1 MKNRMELTFLSV
13 SENEA
18 FARSTV
24 AAFIAQLNPT
34 MDEVTEIKTV
44 VSEAVTNAII
54 HGYNHQADSEITI
67 VCEIFAN
74 KEVELIITDQGTGIE
89 NIYEAKEPLYTS
101 KPELERSG
109 MGFSIMDSF
118 MDSLEIYSTIDK
130 GTTLIMRK
138 QLTKTETACH

>member
-1 MKNRMELTFLSV
+1 MELTFLSV

-24 AAFIAQLNPT
+24 AAFIGQLNPT
-34 MDEVTEIKTV
+34 MDEVTEIKT
-44 VSEAVTNAII
+44 E
-54 HGYNHQADSEITI
+54 SEITI

-138 QLTKTETACH
+138 QLT

>member
-1 MKNRMELTFLSV
+1 MELTFLSV

-24 AAFIAQLNPT
+24 AAYIAPLTPT
-34 MDEVTEIKTV
+34 LDEVTEIKTV

-74 KEVELIITDQGTGIE
+74 KEDELIITDQGTGIE

-101 KPELERSG
+101 NAELERLG
-109 MGFSIMDSF
+109 MDFYIMDSF
-118 MDSLEIYSTIDK
+118 IDSLENYSKIDK
-130 GTTLIMRK
+130 ITTHIMRK
-138 QLTKTETACH
+138 QLTKTETACN

>member
-1 MKNRMELTFLSV
+1 
-13 SENEA
+13 
-18 FARSTV
+18 
-24 AAFIAQLNPT
+24 AFIAQLNPT
-34 MDEVTEIKTV
+34 VDEVTEIKTV

-109 MGFSIMDSF
+109 MGFSIMDSLWIHWKF
-118 MDSLEIYSTIDK
+118 TP
-130 GTTLIMRK
+130 
-138 QLTKTETACH
+138 Q

>member
-1 MKNRMELTFLSV
+1 MELTFLSV
-13 SENEA
+13 SENES

-54 HGYNHQADSEITI
+54 HGYNNQTDSEISI
-67 VCEIFAN
+67 VCEILAN
-74 KEVELIITDQGTGIE
+74 KEIELIITDEGMGIE
-89 NIYEAKEPLYTS
+89 NIYEAKEQLYTS
-101 KPELERSG
+101 RPELERSG
-109 MGFSIMDSF
+109 MSFSIMESF
-118 MDSLEIYSTIDK
+118 MDTVEIYSALDK

>member
-1 MKNRMELTFLSV
+1 MELTFLSV
-13 SENEA
+13 SENES

-54 HGYNHQADSEITI
+54 HGYNNQTDSEISI
-67 VCEIFAN
+67 VCEILAN
-74 KEVELIITDQGTGIE
+74 KEIELIITDEGMGIE

-118 MDSLEIYSTIDK
+118 MDSLEIYSALDK